1 MLKNW
6 ESGKDNVTFSQVGR
20 MMSSVLFWPVKR
32 SDAVIYRKFDLEASF
47 SVMSVGNCV
56 AFSSAP
62 NFHQG
67 SLL

>member
-1 MLKNW
+1 
-6 ESGKDNVTFSQVGR
+6 
-20 MMSSVLFWPVKR
+20 MMGSVLFRPVKR
-32 SDAVIYRKFDLEASF
+32 NDAVIYRKFDLEASF
-47 SVMSVGNCV
+47 SVMSVSNCG